1 MDIAV
6 LDERGILREVRTVS
20 AADDRTDAVRRTV
33 ALPAGHDMGQR
44 LGQYRWDGL
53 RECFLPVVAEPLAAA
68 GREAPGLVEVLVSI
82 ADALHDK
89 GIIAMTTEQRAVLA
103 DWRAART

>member
-6 LDERGILREVRTVS
+6 LDERGILGEVRTVS
-20 AADDRTDAVRRTV
+20 ADDYRTDAARRTV
-33 ALPAGHDMGQR
+33 ALPAGHDMGER
-44 LGQYRWDGL
+44 LGQYRWDDL
-53 RECFLPVVAEPLAAA
+53 RGCFLPVVAEPLDVA

-89 GIIAMTTEQRAVLA
+89 GLITMTTEQRATLA
-103 DWRAART
+103 GWRAARA

>member
-6 LDERGILREVRTVS
+6 LDEHGILREVRTVS
-20 AADDRTDAVRRTV
+20 ADDYRTDAARRTV

-44 LGQYRWDGL
+44 LGQYRWDDRRG
-53 RECFLPVVAEPLAAA
+53 CFLPVVAEPLDVA
-68 GREAPGLVEVLVSI
+68 GPDAPGLVEVLVSI

-89 GIIAMTTEQRAVLA
+89 GIIAMTTEQRAALA
-103 DWRAART
+103 DWRAARA

>member
-20 AADDRTDAVRRTV
+20 EADYATDPALRTV

-44 LGQYRWDGL
+44 LGQYQWDFL
-53 RECFLPVVAEPLAAA
+53 RGCFLPLSVEPLDVAE
-68 GREAPGLVEVLVSI
+68 REAPELVEVLVSI
-82 ADALHDK
+82 ADELHDK
-89 GIIAMTTEQRAVLA
+89 GIISLSKEQLAAMA
-103 DWRAART
+103 DWRTARR